1 MLKGRVAM
9 GRGGLPNTM
18 IIGAMK
24 CGTTSLFAYLVQHP
38 NISG

>member
-1 MLKGRVAM
+1 M
-9 GRGGLPNTM
+9 GRGALPNTM

-38 NISG
+38 EISG